1 MFCSVSESI
10 FKPSPCNRGQIGIKL
25 EAKHNKCK
33 KLANFMYKKDIML
46 TGLKLSSLG
55 GGGAMEPNFDILKM
69 QK

>member
-46 TGLKLSSLG
+46 TGLKLASL
-55 GGGAMEPNFDILKM
+55 ASK
-69 QK
+69 